1 MTGPLAPDARAD
13 RSLRPGLRRLSTGLL
28 AYGALGIVLAMLGLV
43 AMVWVGGRL
52 GSLTDRV
59 STQVESVTATLEDTG
74 AVLTDAGDTASSFA
88 TTLTQTAE
96 SLDKAA
102 DSVSSIQPKLADLG
116 AQFRSVDFLGN
127 QPLARAADVIAG
139 INTSLDGLDS
149 RLHAIATSLTDNRAS
164 LEANTRSLTAL
175 GSRLTILAR
184 DLRTGTIE
192 DSLADIR
199 VIILVTFLLLTAWT
213 AFPAV
218 AAMLLGL
225 WLRRNL

>member
-1 MTGPLAPDARAD
+1 MTGLLAPDARAD
-13 RSLRPGLRRLSTGLL
+13 RGLRPGLRRLSTGLL

-43 AMVWVGGRL
+43 ATVWVGGRL

-88 TTLTQTAE
+88 MTLTRTAE

-102 DSVSSIQPKLADLG
+102 DSVSSIQPKLADLE
-116 AQFRSVDFLGN
+116 AQFRSVDILGN

-139 INTSLDGLDS
+139 IHTSLDGLDG
-149 RLHAIATSLTDNRAS
+149 RLHGIATSLTDNRAS
-164 LEANTRSLTAL
+164 LEANARSLTAL

-192 DSLADIR
+192 ESLADIR

-213 AFPAV
+213 AVPAV